1 MNRKFLVASGLAGA
15 LAAGSG
21 ASVVIADWCADDPM
35 IQIAPG
41 KVAYLTD
48 TADSSHLASLQAVQY
63 WVLNTSNYTDG
74 TTKVTLLIYVPSD
87 PSGQSFDLSYTIST
101 GPDGSGNVLAEGRAE
116 SGQLLIVTFA
126 LPN

>member
-41 KVAYLTD
+41 QVVYLTD
-48 TADSSHLASLQAVQY
+48 SADGSHLASLQAVQY
-63 WVLNTSNYTDG
+63 QVLNTSTGQNGHTE
-74 TTKVTLLIYVPSD
+74 VTLLLYFPND
-87 PSGQSFDLSYTIST
+87 PTGSSFDISYTIST
-101 GPDGSGNVLAEGRAE
+101 RPNGSGKVLAEGHAE
-116 SGQLLIVTFA
+116 SGQALIVTFD